1 MLEILNNCH
10 DLTKYLA
17 DIPDEATA
25 AAKWREFMEKA
36 SSAQSNAGEGA
47 VAHAGYSAAPNPNY
61 APRNTTK
68 VSAAEFLDADADL
81 VSAPAKEPDADELL
95 VSEAAEAPVKKS
107 APGNWAKPAAKPA
120 AAASEMS
127 NQLPE
132 GDDDDTE
139 LPF

>member
-1 MLEILNNCH
+1 M
-10 DLTKYLA
+10 
-17 DIPDEATA
+17 
-25 AAKWREFMEKA
+25 
-36 SSAQSNAGEGA
+36 
-47 VAHAGYSAAPNPNY
+47 
-61 APRNTTK
+61 
-68 VSAAEFLDADADL
+68 SAAEFLDADADL

-95 VSEAAEAPVKKS
+95 VSEAVEAPAKKA